1 MMFLL
6 NGMRAEV
13 EPVPNKKGW
22 YQLTGKH
29 IERWTMPV
37 DETAGDLHGV
47 KLNFKAR
54 IVGIHDIDPDIEL
67 RDPRF
72 NHENHEDRAS
82 FFVYTDPQD
91 GRTYML
97 LAVNQAEYV
106 LFRVLAPHESGE
118 DDEYDPIENYRV
130 EPKAKAAAKKA
141 VAAKPVAKKAAVKKP
156 AAKATKETAQPLGDV
171 KAKAKA
177 SSKPEATPKAKTPAK
192 AKRA

>member
-1 MMFLL
+1 MMFLY

-13 EPVPNKKGW
+13 EPVPKKKGW

-37 DETAGDLHGV
+37 EETAGDLHGV

-54 IVGIHDIDPDIEL
+54 IVGIHDIDPEIEL

-82 FFVYTDPQD
+82 FFVYTDPHD

-106 LFRVLAPHESGE
+106 LFRFLAPHESGE
-118 DDEYDPIENYRV
+118 DEDYDPIENYRV
-130 EPKAKAAAKKA
+130 EPKVKAVAKKA
-141 VAAKPVAKKAAVKKP
+141 VAAQPVAKKVAVKKA
-156 AAKATKETAQPLGDV
+156 AAKGSKATAQPLSDV
-171 KAKAKA
+171 KAKAKE
-177 SSKPEATPKAKTPAK
+177 SSKPKATPKAKTAAK
-192 AKRA
+192 VSKA